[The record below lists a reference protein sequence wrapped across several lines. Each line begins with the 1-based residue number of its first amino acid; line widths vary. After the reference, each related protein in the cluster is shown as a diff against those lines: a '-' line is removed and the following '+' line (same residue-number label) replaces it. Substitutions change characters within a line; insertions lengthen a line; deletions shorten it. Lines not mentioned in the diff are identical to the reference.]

1 MDQLK
6 KKETSLHKSKS
17 FWSTFK
23 NAYLRQKNLKKFWL
37 NLDKKN
43 LSPEVVKI
51 TDLFMNSESYDWTS
65 KFWRH
70 CLINHYNH
78 MANISKGVDPLDAIL
93 KSDYSGF
100 SFLDEFSIS
109 ESLKKNYGK
118 LNLEVDLLKKHKDLS
133 SSQSLQYNMVL
144 LVLYEHMRHQEIFK
158 NYDKVRT
165 EIYKKYNP
173 YLNIENKIVTQQSL
187 ISLLEYE
194 KISSLVKDVKEPL
207 KILELGAGYG
217 RTANVIL
224 SLKPN
229 TKYVIADLAPSVY
242 FSKKTLSDTFKDKK
256 IKSGFEITNQKEM
269 IKMFNENDIL
279 FIFPHVL

>member
-1 MDQLK
+1 MLFKFLK

-51 TDLFMNSESYDWTS
+51 TNLFMNSESYNWTS

-109 ESLKKNYGK
+109 ESLKKK
-118 LNLEVDLLKKHKDLS
+118 LW
-133 SSQSLQYNMVL
+133 
-144 LVLYEHMRHQEIFK
+144 
-158 NYDKVRT
+158 
-165 EIYKKYNP
+165 
-173 YLNIENKIVTQQSL
+173 
-187 ISLLEYE
+187 
-194 KISSLVKDVKEPL
+194 
-207 KILELGAGYG
+207 
-217 RTANVIL
+217 
-224 SLKPN
+224 
-229 TKYVIADLAPSVY
+229 
-242 FSKKTLSDTFKDKK
+242 K
-256 IKSGFEITNQKEM
+256 IKFRG
-269 IKMFNENDIL
+269 
-279 FIFPHVL
+279 